1 MRIGKTTLQ
10 KIIRVLGIREEGG
23 AIAET
28 AMTAPLLMVLVVGSV
43 EFARVAYASIEVVN
57 AARAGVSYGAQ
68 SGLTASDS
76 AGITWAAANDGANLP
91 GMTVATPIL
100 AYTCSDGNAPT
111 GTPPVCT
118 TTPGAH
124 LEETITV
131 QTQVKM
137 NPLIHVPGLPATY
150 TLNGS
155 ATQKCYQ

>member
-1 MRIGKTTLQ
+1 MRNGKTTLR
-10 KIIRVLGIREEGG
+10 KLVRVLGISEEGG

-68 SGLTASDS
+68 SGLTASDT
-76 AGITWAAANDGANLP
+76 AGITWAATNDGANLP
-91 GMTVATPIL
+91 GMTVATPVL
-100 AYTCSDGNAPT
+100 GYTCSDGNAPT
-111 GTPPVCT
+111 GTPPACSGT
-118 TTPGAH
+118 AH
-124 LEETITV
+124 LEETVTV
-131 QTQVKM
+131 QTQVIM

-155 ATQKCYQ
+155 ATQKCYK

>member
-1 MRIGKTTLQ
+1 MRTTLR
-10 KIIRVLGIREEGG
+10 KFIRALGIREEGG

-28 AMTAPLLMVLVVGSV
+28 AMTAPLLVVLVVGSV

-68 SGLTASDS
+68 SGLTASDT
-76 AGITWAAANDGANLP
+76 AGITWAATHDGVNIP
-91 GMTVATPIL
+91 GMTVTNVSL
-100 AYTCSDGNAPT
+100 GYTCSDGTAPT
-111 GTPPVCT
+111 GTPPACSGT
-118 TTPGAH
+118 AH
-124 LEETITV
+124 LVETVSV

-155 ATQKCYQ
+155 AIQNCYQ